1 MAYAFSL
8 ALEMSSMLNRASDCA
23 AVVLKEVQ
31 AGVAVCA
38 FALDVE
44 KKRGGTSDC
53 LNNILEWTE
62 DSIGSGLIDQT
73 TIPKRSACDDKSDYL
88 KAQLMKEDYPIGL
101 KRELYRA
108 PRLTADD
115 DFHQPSDWEVSGV
128 GAKR

>member
-73 TIPKRSACDDKSDYL
+73 TIPKRSACDDKSEYL
-88 KAQLMKEDYPIGL
+88 KAQFLRMLSMAALASRSSVRHRKEVPSS
-101 KRELYRA
+101 
-108 PRLTADD
+108 RL
-115 DFHQPSDWEVSGV
+115 
-128 GAKR
+128 